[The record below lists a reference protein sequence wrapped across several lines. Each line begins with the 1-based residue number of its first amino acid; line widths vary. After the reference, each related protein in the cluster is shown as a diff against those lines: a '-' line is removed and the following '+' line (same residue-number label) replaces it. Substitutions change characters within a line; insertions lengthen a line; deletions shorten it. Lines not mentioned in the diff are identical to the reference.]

1 MIWIFHLKFGHSE
14 KATKIWNNHPLNLT
28 VTKQT
33 SNHVGNFVAFL
44 ENLNFTFLKVTVA
57 NLYWISFASL
67 FSINNYFLFHTC
79 LGGGT
84 GFLILRKSA
93 PEADRLCRCDLEE
106 WLWPPGTPFPDSS
119 DNESRLS
126 VDWPLTIRLGPM
138 RFSGEDS
145 SAKLC
150 RGGEVSEL
158 PPDFGPTVNKP
169 IGLFPIC

>member
-1 MIWIFHLKFGHSE
+1 LLVFVRYHESNSNMLTNETGNKPRFPGSVVRHPSIQLSSSVSSLITKMISPSSKVNSSSLSASQSYRARHLRPT
-14 KATKIWNNHPLNLT
+14 TKLL
-28 VTKQT
+28 
-33 SNHVGNFVAFL
+33 G
-44 ENLNFTFLKVTVA
+44 
-57 NLYWISFASL
+57 
-67 FSINNYFLFHTC
+67 C

-106 WLWPPGTPFPDSS
+106 WLWPGTPFPDSS
-119 DNESRLS
+119 DKESRLS

-169 IGLFPIC
+169 IGLFP

>member
-1 MIWIFHLKFGHSE
+1 MSVISQSI
-14 KATKIWNNHPLNLT
+14 LT
-28 VTKQT
+28 
-33 SNHVGNFVAFL
+33 NIFVAL
-44 ENLNFTFLKVTVA
+44 
-57 NLYWISFASL
+57 
-67 FSINNYFLFHTC
+67 SIIFFFCFKKLTYFLLHTC

-106 WLWPPGTPFPDSS
+106 WLWPGTPFPDSS

-169 IGLFPIC
+169 IGLFPICYSKTVSILYFFYTIL

>member
-1 MIWIFHLKFGHSE
+1 MVFFPSLHILQGGYFIYLLKSNCE
-14 KATKIWNNHPLNLT
+14 SYWNC
-28 VTKQT
+28 
-33 SNHVGNFVAFL
+33 
-44 ENLNFTFLKVTVA
+44 
-57 NLYWISFASL
+57 FALL

-169 IGLFPIC
+169 IGLFPICYSKNSFNFVLFLHYYTINQHILLPQKSDSKTS

>member
-1 MIWIFHLKFGHSE
+1 ML
-14 KATKIWNNHPLNLT
+14 
-28 VTKQT
+28 
-33 SNHVGNFVAFL
+33 
-44 ENLNFTFLKVTVA
+44 
-57 NLYWISFASL
+57 
-67 FSINNYFLFHTC
+67 NNYFFLFHTC

-169 IGLFPIC
+169 IGLFPIFFQKILYTIYQHILLPQKSDSKNKLRKHKKA

>member
-1 MIWIFHLKFGHSE
+1 M
-14 KATKIWNNHPLNLT
+14 
-28 VTKQT
+28 
-33 SNHVGNFVAFL
+33 
-44 ENLNFTFLKVTVA
+44 
-57 NLYWISFASL
+57 
-67 FSINNYFLFHTC
+67 FHTC

-169 IGLFPIC
+169 IGLFPICYSKNSFNLVLFLHYNVNKHILLPQVKKTQKSITVFVIFQMNSIEIPQIVSAATMYQFLKSTFA

>member
-1 MIWIFHLKFGHSE
+1 M
-14 KATKIWNNHPLNLT
+14 
-28 VTKQT
+28 
-33 SNHVGNFVAFL
+33 
-44 ENLNFTFLKVTVA
+44 
-57 NLYWISFASL
+57 
-67 FSINNYFLFHTC
+67 FHTC

-169 IGLFPIC
+169 IGLFPICYSKNSFNFVLFLHYTINQHTYTATTKGRFENKLRKHKKANEFNRNSNTLPYFLNSIRGNYVSIFEK

>member
-1 MIWIFHLKFGHSE
+1 MVLFPSLVEQISQGGLFGYFIYLLKSGHS
-14 KATKIWNNHPLNLT
+14 LLD
-28 VTKQT
+28 
-33 SNHVGNFVAFL
+33 FF
-44 ENLNFTFLKVTVA
+44 
-57 NLYWISFASL
+57 SL

-169 IGLFPIC
+169 IGLFPICYSKTVSILFFFYIIL